1 MRRSVDKEQLIERFN
16 ERAAICEYGGGLS
29 KADAEWIAYLEVKKL
44 VGRTNEGNAVA
55 LPDEITKLVKVATN
69 QKFLF

>member
-1 MRRSVDKEQLIERFN
+1 LDNDQLIERFN
-16 ERAAICEYGGGLS
+16 ERAGICEHCGGLS

-44 VGRTNEGNAVA
+44 VGRTKEGNAVP
-55 LPDEITKLVKVATN
+55 LPDEIVKVVKVAKN

>member
-1 MRRSVDKEQLIERFN
+1 MDKEQLIERFN
-16 ERAAICEYGGGLS
+16 ERAGICEHCGGLP

-44 VGRTNEGNAVA
+44 VGRNKEGNAVA
-55 LPDEITKLVKVATN
+55 LPDEIVKLVKVAKN

>member
-1 MRRSVDKEQLIERFN
+1 MDNEQLIERFN
-16 ERAAICEYGGGLS
+16 ERAGICEHCGGLS

-44 VGRTNEGNAVA
+44 AGRTKEGNAVA
-55 LPDEITKLVKVATN
+55 LPDDIVKLVKVAKN